1 MRTRHRGTDALKKC
15 ANYKLATRLCAASR
29 DSATGMACERGR
41 EGDMCSMCVYTFV
54 CVFVCKYTHAHAHAA
69 ICISPEAASTSNNL
83 RAHERWCIMPPHTR
97 IMGRIIDGAEEVDG
111 INASC
116 ARVCARASVRMCI
129 CSSGAIT
136 QVSVC
141 VCTRVCVR
149 TRWALPLDRSA
160 KNACGSMRFHWC
172 VRGGRR
178 RDATLRTERPAGSRA
193 RTHACTHDGW
203 QA

>member
-1 MRTRHRGTDALKKC
+1 
-15 ANYKLATRLCAASR
+15 
-29 DSATGMACERGR
+29 
-41 EGDMCSMCVYTFV
+41 MCSMCVFS
-54 CVFVCKYTHAHAHAA
+54 CVSTHTHTHTLPHAA

-116 ARVCARASVRMCI
+116 ARVCARASVRMYI

-141 VCTRVCVR
+141 VCLCVR
-149 TRWALPLDRSA
+149 ALGA
-160 KNACGSMRFHWC
+160 AFGSVCQKC
-172 VRGGRR
+172 VRLHEVSLVRAWGTATR
-178 RDATLRTERPAGSRA
+178 RDATRRCGPRGPPALVHA
-193 RTHACTHDGW
+193 RTHARTTAGRLK
-203 QA
+203 